1 MVKSNT
7 TGGVRMRNL
16 VKSFLFVL
24 MLFIS
29 PSFLWSQDAL
39 PVVAALDHGI
49 HVIDSLA
56 RYGEI
61 QDTLPFPQS
70 PVIPRTFQQTKE
82 NEIADTLGVLA
93 PFWEKVRQIRRKK
106 SGNILRVLHVG
117 DSHIRGHILPRTTG
131 DSLQL
136 AVGRLTYTDM
146 GINGATCETFSTPE
160 RISSIRAEH
169 PDLLILS
176 FGTNE
181 SHNRGYNALRHY
193 QQMDVFVRMLRTA
206 MPGVPILMTTPPGSY
221 QGRRRAYS
229 LNPRTAI
236 AVQTIHRFAADNGIA
251 VWDMFNIVGGGRRA
265 CLNWQSAKMM
275 RPDRVHYTVEGYTFQ
290 GQLLY
295 QAIVKAYN
303 DYVGYR

>member
-1 MVKSNT
+1 MAKNNT
-7 TGGVRMRNL
+7 TGGVLMKTL
-16 VKSFLFVL
+16 TKFAALFVL
-24 MLFIS
+24 LCSALSTIA
-29 PSFLWSQDAL
+29 QDAL
-39 PVVAALDHGI
+39 PVVASIDRSI
-49 HVIDSLA
+49 ETVDSLA
-56 RYGEI
+56 LISEI
-61 QDTLPFPQS
+61 QDTLPLPLV
-70 PVIPRTFQQTKE
+70 PTIPRSFQQTRE
-82 NEIADTLGVLA
+82 NQIIDTLGVLA
-93 PFWEKVRQIRRKK
+93 PFWEKVKQIRRKN
-106 SGNILRVLHVG
+106 SNDILRVLHVG

-136 AVGRLTYTDM
+136 AIGRLTYSDM

-160 RISSIRAEH
+160 RIRDIQAED

-193 QQMDVFVRMLRTA
+193 QQMETFVRMLRTA
-206 MPGVPILMTTPPGSY
+206 LPGVPILMTTPPGSY

-236 AVQTIHRFAADNGIA
+236 AVQTIHRFAHDNGIA
-251 VWDMFNIVGGGRRA
+251 VWDLFTIMGGGRRA

-275 RPDRVHYTVEGYTFQ
+275 RPDHVHYTVEGYVFQ

-295 QAIVKAYN
+295 HAIVKAYN
-303 DYVGYR
+303 DYVGFR

>member
-1 MVKSNT
+1 MRHPVKHI
-7 TGGVRMRNL
+7 L
-16 VKSFLFVL
+16 LIL
-24 MLFIS
+24 LLPFI
-29 PSFLWSQDAL
+29 PSLIWAQDAL
-39 PVVAALDHGI
+39 PVAAALDKGI
-49 HVIDSLA
+49 VAHDSLA
-56 RYGEI
+56 RYGEL
-61 QDTLPFPQS
+61 QDTLPLPLV
-70 PVIPRTFQQTKE
+70 PIMPRTFQQTQE
-82 NEIADTLGVLA
+82 NQIVDTLGILA
-93 PFWEKVRQIRRKK
+93 PFWEKVKQLRRNK

-146 GINGATCETFSTPE
+146 GINGATCETFSTPAK
-160 RISSIRAEH
+160 IREIQAEH

-181 SHNRGYNALRHY
+181 SHNRGYNVLRHY
-193 QQMDVFVRMLRTA
+193 QQMDAFVRMLRTA
-206 MPGVPILMTTPPGSY
+206 LPGVPILMTTPPGSY

-229 LNPRTAI
+229 LNPRTAV

-251 VWDMFNIVGGGRRA
+251 VWDMFTIVGGARRA

-275 RPDRVHYTVEGYTFQ
+275 RPDHVHYTVEGYVFQ

>member
-1 MVKSNT
+1 MAKNNT
-7 TGGVRMRNL
+7 TGGVLMKTL
-16 VKSFLFVL
+16 TKFAALFVL
-24 MLFIS
+24 LCS
-29 PSFLWSQDAL
+29 SLSTTAQDAL
-39 PVVAALDHGI
+39 PVVASIDRSI
-49 HVIDSLA
+49 ETVDSLA
-56 RYGEI
+56 LISEI
-61 QDTLPFPQS
+61 QDTLPLPLV
-70 PVIPRTFQQTKE
+70 PTIPRSFQQTRE
-82 NEIADTLGVLA
+82 NQIIDTLGVLA
-93 PFWEKVRQIRRKK
+93 PFWEKVKQIRRK
-106 SGNILRVLHVG
+106 SSNDILRVLHVG

-136 AVGRLTYTDM
+136 AIGRLTYSDM

-160 RISSIRAEH
+160 RIRDIHAED

-193 QQMDVFVRMLRTA
+193 QQMETFVRMLRTA
-206 MPGVPILMTTPPGSY
+206 LPGVPILMTTPPGSY

-236 AVQTIHRFAADNGIA
+236 AVQTIHRFAHDNGIA
-251 VWDMFNIVGGGRRA
+251 VWDLFTIMGGGRRA

-275 RPDRVHYTVEGYTFQ
+275 RPDHVHYTVEGYVFQ

-295 QAIVKAYN
+295 HAIVKAYN
-303 DYVGYR
+303 DYVGFR

>member
-1 MVKSNT
+1 
-7 TGGVRMRNL
+7 
-16 VKSFLFVL
+16 
-24 MLFIS
+24 MLFLCS
-29 PSFLWSQDAL
+29 AMRMQAQDAL
-39 PVVAALDHGI
+39 PVIAGLDKSI
-49 HVIDSLA
+49 DAIDSLA

-61 QDTLPFPQS
+61 QDTI
-70 PVIPRTFQQTKE
+70 PVPKVLMPKTFLQTKE
-82 NEIADTLGVLA
+82 NVIVDTTGILA
-93 PFWEKVRQIRRKK
+93 PFWEKVRLVKRKK
-106 SGNILRVLHVG
+106 SNAILRVLHVG
-117 DSHIRGHILPRTTG
+117 DSHIRGHILPRTAG

-160 RISSIRAEH
+160 HINDIRAER
-169 PDLLILS
+169 PDLIILS

-181 SHNRGYNALRHY
+181 SHNRGYNDMRHY
-193 QQMDVFVRMLRTA
+193 QQMTDFIRMIRTA

-236 AVQTIHRFAADNGIA
+236 AVQTIHRFAHDNGIA
-251 VWDMFNIVGGGRRA
+251 VWDMFNICGGGKRA

-275 RPDRVHYTVEGYTFQ
+275 RPDHVHYTVEGYVFQ
-290 GQLLY
+290 GMLLY

>member
-1 MVKSNT
+1 MEKNNT
-7 TGGVRMRNL
+7 TGGV
-16 VKSFLFVL
+16 L
-24 MLFIS
+24 MKTLTKFAIWY
-29 PSFLWSQDAL
+29 LLLCCTLLTYAQDAL
-39 PVVAALDHGI
+39 PVVASLDRSI
-49 HVIDSLA
+49 ETVDSLA
-56 RYGEI
+56 LIGEI
-61 QDTLPFPQS
+61 QDTLPLPLV
-70 PVIPRTFQQTKE
+70 PRIPRSFQQTQE
-82 NEIADTLGVLA
+82 NQIIDTLGALV
-93 PFWEKVRQIRRKK
+93 PFWERIKQIRRKR
-106 SGNILRVLHVG
+106 SNDILRVLHVG

-136 AVGRLTYTDM
+136 AVERLTYSDM

-160 RISSIRAEH
+160 RIRDIQAED

-193 QQMDVFVRMLRTA
+193 QQMETFVRMLRTA
-206 MPGVPILMTTPPGSY
+206 LPGVPILMTTPPGSY

-236 AVQTIHRFAADNGIA
+236 AVQTIHRFAHDNGIA
-251 VWDMFNIVGGGRRA
+251 VWDLFTIMGGGRRA

-275 RPDRVHYTVEGYTFQ
+275 RPDHVHYTVEGYVFQ

-303 DYVGYR
+303 DYVGFR

>member
-1 MVKSNT
+1 MKT
-7 TGGVRMRNL
+7 LT
-16 VKSFLFVL
+16 KFAALFVL
-24 MLFIS
+24 LCSSLSTIA
-29 PSFLWSQDAL
+29 QDAL
-39 PVVAALDHGI
+39 PVVASIDRSI
-49 HVIDSLA
+49 ETVDSLA
-56 RYGEI
+56 LISEI
-61 QDTLPFPQS
+61 QDTLPLPLV
-70 PVIPRTFQQTKE
+70 PTIPRSFQQTRE
-82 NEIADTLGVLA
+82 NQIIDTLGVLA
-93 PFWEKVRQIRRKK
+93 PFWEKVKQIRRKN
-106 SGNILRVLHVG
+106 SNDILRVLHVG

-136 AVGRLTYTDM
+136 AIGRLTYSDM

-160 RISSIRAEH
+160 RIRDIQAED

-193 QQMDVFVRMLRTA
+193 QQMETFVRMLRTA
-206 MPGVPILMTTPPGSY
+206 LPGVPILMTTPPGSY

-236 AVQTIHRFAADNGIA
+236 AVQTIHRFAHDNGIA
-251 VWDMFNIVGGGRRA
+251 VWDLFTIMGGGRRA

-275 RPDRVHYTVEGYTFQ
+275 RPDHVHYTVEGYVFQ

-295 QAIVKAYN
+295 HAIVKAYN
-303 DYVGYR
+303 DYVGFR

>member
-1 MVKSNT
+1 MAKNNT
-7 TGGVRMRNL
+7 TGGVLMKTL
-16 VKSFLFVL
+16 TKFAALFVL
-24 MLFIS
+24 LCSALSTIA
-29 PSFLWSQDAL
+29 QDAL
-39 PVVAALDHGI
+39 PVVASIDRSI
-49 HVIDSLA
+49 ETVDSLA
-56 RYGEI
+56 LISEI
-61 QDTLPFPQS
+61 QDTLPLPLV
-70 PVIPRTFQQTKE
+70 PTIPRSFQQTRE
-82 NEIADTLGVLA
+82 NQIIDTLGVLA
-93 PFWEKVRQIRRKK
+93 PFWEKVKQIRRK
-106 SGNILRVLHVG
+106 SSNDILRVLHVG

-136 AVGRLTYTDM
+136 AIGRLTYSDM

-160 RISSIRAEH
+160 RIRDIQAED

-193 QQMDVFVRMLRTA
+193 QQMETFVRMLRTA
-206 MPGVPILMTTPPGSY
+206 LPGVPILMTTPPGSY

-236 AVQTIHRFAADNGIA
+236 AVQTIHRFAHDNGIA
-251 VWDMFNIVGGGRRA
+251 VWDLFTIMGGGRRA

-275 RPDRVHYTVEGYTFQ
+275 RPDHVHYTVEGYVFQ

-295 QAIVKAYN
+295 HAIVKAYN
-303 DYVGYR
+303 DYVGFR

>member
-1 MVKSNT
+1 
-7 TGGVRMRNL
+7 
-16 VKSFLFVL
+16 
-24 MLFIS
+24 MLFLCS
-29 PSFLWSQDAL
+29 AMRMQAQDAL
-39 PVVAALDHGI
+39 PVIAGLDKSI
-49 HVIDSLA
+49 DAIDSLA

-61 QDTLPFPQS
+61 QDTLPVPKVLM
-70 PVIPRTFQQTKE
+70 PKTFLQTKE
-82 NEIADTLGVLA
+82 NVIVDTTGILA
-93 PFWEKVRQIRRKK
+93 PFWEKVRLVKRKK
-106 SGNILRVLHVG
+106 SNAILRVLHVG
-117 DSHIRGHILPRTTG
+117 DSHIRGHILPRTAG

-160 RISSIRAEH
+160 HINDIRVER
-169 PDLLILS
+169 PDLIILS

-181 SHNRGYNALRHY
+181 SHNRGYNDMRHY
-193 QQMDVFVRMLRTA
+193 QQMTDFIRMIRTA

-236 AVQTIHRFAADNGIA
+236 AVQTIHRFAHDNGIA
-251 VWDMFNIVGGGRRA
+251 GWDMFNICGGGKRA

-275 RPDRVHYTVEGYTFQ
+275 RPDHVHYTVEGYVFQ
-290 GQLLY
+290 GMLLY

>member
-1 MVKSNT
+1 MRHPVKHI
-7 TGGVRMRNL
+7 L
-16 VKSFLFVL
+16 LA
-24 MLFIS
+24 MLLILS
-29 PSFLWSQDAL
+29 HSLLWSQDAL
-39 PVVAALDHGI
+39 PVAAALDKGI
-49 HVIDSLA
+49 VAHDSLA
-56 RYGEI
+56 RYGEL
-61 QDTLPFPQS
+61 QDTLPLPLV
-70 PVIPRTFQQTKE
+70 PIMPRTFQQTQE
-82 NEIADTLGVLA
+82 NQIVDTLGILA
-93 PFWEKVRQIRRKK
+93 PFWEKVKQLRRNK

-117 DSHIRGHILPRTTG
+117 DSHIRGHILPRTAG

-136 AVGRLTYTDM
+136 AVGRLTYNDM
-146 GINGATCETFSTPE
+146 GINGATCETFSTPAKIREIQAE
-160 RISSIRAEH
+160 R

-181 SHNRGYNALRHY
+181 SHNRGYNVLRHY
-193 QQMDVFVRMLRTA
+193 QQMDTFVRMLRTA
-206 MPGVPILMTTPPGSY
+206 LPGVPILMTTPPGSY

-229 LNPRTAI
+229 LNPRAAV

-251 VWDMFNIVGGGRRA
+251 VWDMFTIVGGAHRA

-275 RPDRVHYTVEGYTFQ
+275 RPDHVHYTVEGYVFQ

>member
-1 MVKSNT
+1 MRHPVKHI
-7 TGGVRMRNL
+7 L
-16 VKSFLFVL
+16 LA
-24 MLFIS
+24 MLLILS
-29 PSFLWSQDAL
+29 HSLLWSQDAL
-39 PVVAALDHGI
+39 PVAAALDKGI
-49 HVIDSLA
+49 VAHDSLA
-56 RYGEI
+56 RYGEL
-61 QDTLPFPQS
+61 QDTLPLPLV
-70 PVIPRTFQQTKE
+70 PIMPRTFQQTQE
-82 NEIADTLGVLA
+82 NQIVDTLGILA
-93 PFWEKVRQIRRKK
+93 PFWEKVKQLRRNK

-146 GINGATCETFSTPE
+146 GINGATCETFSTPAKIREIQAE
-160 RISSIRAEH
+160 R

-181 SHNRGYNALRHY
+181 SHNRGYNVLRHY
-193 QQMDVFVRMLRTA
+193 QQMDTFVRMLRTA
-206 MPGVPILMTTPPGSY
+206 LPGVPILMTTPPGSY

-229 LNPRTAI
+229 LNPRTAV

-251 VWDMFNIVGGGRRA
+251 VWDMFTIVGGARRA
-265 CLNWQSAKMM
+265 CLNWQSVKMM
-275 RPDRVHYTVEGYTFQ
+275 RPDHVHYTVEGYVFQ

>member
-1 MVKSNT
+1 MAKNNT
-7 TGGVRMRNL
+7 TGGVLMKTL
-16 VKSFLFVL
+16 TKFAALFVL
-24 MLFIS
+24 LCS
-29 PSFLWSQDAL
+29 SLSTTAQDAL
-39 PVVAALDHGI
+39 PVVASIDRSI
-49 HVIDSLA
+49 ETVDSLA
-56 RYGEI
+56 LISEI
-61 QDTLPFPQS
+61 QDTLPLPLV
-70 PVIPRTFQQTKE
+70 PTIPRSFQQTRE
-82 NEIADTLGVLA
+82 NQIIDTLGVLT
-93 PFWEKVRQIRRKK
+93 PFWEKVKQIRRK
-106 SGNILRVLHVG
+106 SSNDILRVLHVG

-136 AVGRLTYTDM
+136 AIGRLTYSDM

-160 RISSIRAEH
+160 RIRDIQAED

-193 QQMDVFVRMLRTA
+193 QQMETFVRMLRTA
-206 MPGVPILMTTPPGSY
+206 LPGVPILMTTPPGSY

-236 AVQTIHRFAADNGIA
+236 AVQTIHRFAHDNGIA
-251 VWDMFNIVGGGRRA
+251 VWDLFTIMGGGRRA

-275 RPDRVHYTVEGYTFQ
+275 RPDHVHYTVEGYVFQ

-295 QAIVKAYN
+295 HAIVKAYN
-303 DYVGYR
+303 DYVGFR

>member
-1 MVKSNT
+1 MAKNNT
-7 TGGVRMRNL
+7 TGGVLMKTL
-16 VKSFLFVL
+16 TKFAALFVL
-24 MLFIS
+24 LCS
-29 PSFLWSQDAL
+29 SLSTTAQDAL
-39 PVVAALDHGI
+39 PVVASIDRSI
-49 HVIDSLA
+49 ETVDSLA
-56 RYGEI
+56 LISEI
-61 QDTLPFPQS
+61 QDTLPLPLV
-70 PVIPRTFQQTKE
+70 PTIPRSFQQTRE
-82 NEIADTLGVLA
+82 NQIIDTLGVLA
-93 PFWEKVRQIRRKK
+93 PFWEKVKQIRRK
-106 SGNILRVLHVG
+106 SSNDILRVLHVG

-136 AVGRLTYTDM
+136 AIGRLTYSDM

-160 RISSIRAEH
+160 RIRDIQAED

-193 QQMDVFVRMLRTA
+193 QQMETFVRMLRTA
-206 MPGVPILMTTPPGSY
+206 LPGVPILMTTPPGSY

-236 AVQTIHRFAADNGIA
+236 AVQTIHRFAHDNGLA
-251 VWDMFNIVGGGRRA
+251 VWDLFTIMGGGRRA

-275 RPDRVHYTVEGYTFQ
+275 RPDHVHYTVEGYVFQ

-295 QAIVKAYN
+295 HAIVKAYN
-303 DYVGYR
+303 DYVGFR